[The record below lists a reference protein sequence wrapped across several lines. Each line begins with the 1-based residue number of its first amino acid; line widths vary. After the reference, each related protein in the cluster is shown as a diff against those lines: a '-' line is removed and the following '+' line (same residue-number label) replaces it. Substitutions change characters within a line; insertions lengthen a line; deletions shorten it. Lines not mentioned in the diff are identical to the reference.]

1 MNKFTKAIALLMTT
15 LFLLLAVGCGSSE
28 KAADKAADKGG
39 AKTSI
44 KVGTTAGPHA
54 QVMEKVKAEAEKQGL
69 KVEIVEFNDY
79 IQPNVALAQKD
90 LDINVYQ
97 HKPFLE
103 RAMADRQYKFVAT
116 GKSIILPM
124 GIYSKKVK
132 AIADLKPKA
141 TIAIPNDPT
150 NGGRALLLLEKA
162 GVIKLKPG
170 VGVHATVLDI
180 AENPKNFKIIE
191 IEAAQTPRSL
201 DDVDLVAINTNY
213 ALPAGLVPAKDALL
227 VEDGNSPYANLIVV
241 RAEDKDNPTYQKFAK
256 IYQSEPIKQFV
267 LDHFKG
273 TILPSW

>member
-1 MNKFTKAIALLMTT
+1 MAA
-15 LFLLLAVGCGSSE
+15 LFLFIAAGCGGSE
-28 KAADKAADKGG
+28 KKAADKGAD
-39 AKTSI
+39 AKVSI

-69 KVEIVEFNDY
+69 KIQIVEFNDY
-79 IQPNVALAQKD
+79 IQPNVALAQKE

-97 HKPFLE
+97 HQPFLE
-103 RAMADRQYKFVAT
+103 RAIADRQYKFVAA

-132 AIADLKPKA
+132 AIAELKPKA

-170 VGVHATVLDI
+170 VGVNANVLDI

-241 RAEDKDNPTYQKFAK
+241 RAEDKDNPTYQKFVQ
-256 IYQSEPIKQFV
+256 IYQSEPVKQFV
-267 LDHFKG
+267 IEHFKG
-273 TILPSW
+273 TILPGW

>member
-1 MNKFTKAIALLMTT
+1 MKKYAKIIAVVLAA
-15 LFLLLAVGCGSSE
+15 LFLFVVVGCGGTAKTE
-28 KAADKAADKGG
+28 KPADKSVK
-39 AKTSI
+39 SSV
-44 KVGTTAGPHA
+44 KVGVTAGPHA
-54 QVMEKVKAEAEKQGL
+54 EVMEKVRAEAEKQGL

-79 IQPNVALAQKD
+79 IQPNAALAHKE

-97 HKPFLE
+97 HKPFLD
-103 RAMADRQYKFVAT
+103 RTMADRQYKFEAI

-132 AIADLKPKA
+132 NIADLKPKA
-141 TIAIPNDPT
+141 SIAIPNDPT

-170 VGVHATVLDI
+170 AGVHASVLDI

-201 DDVDLVAINTNY
+201 EDMDLVAVNTNY
-213 ALPAGLVPAKDALL
+213 ALPAGLIPAKDALL

-267 LDHFKG
+267 IDHFKG
-273 TILPSW
+273 AILPSW

>member
-1 MNKFTKAIALLMTT
+1 MNKYSKAIALTLTA
-15 LFLLLAVGCGSSE
+15 LFLFLITGCGGSE
-28 KAADKAADKGG
+28 KAADKG
-39 AKTSI
+39 AVKNSI

-90 LDINVYQ
+90 LDINVFQ
-97 HKPFLE
+97 HQPFLE
-103 RAMADRQYKFVAT
+103 RTMADRQYKFVAS

-132 AIADLKPKA
+132 TIADLKPKA

-162 GVIKLKPG
+162 GIIKLKQGAG
-170 VGVHATVLDI
+170 VNATVLDI
-180 AENPKNFKIIE
+180 AENPKNVKILE

-201 DDVDLVAINTNY
+201 DDVDLVAVNTNY

-227 VEDGNSPYANLIVV
+227 VEDGNSPYANVIVV
-241 RAEDKDNPTYQKFAK
+241 RAEDKDNATYKKFVQ
-256 IYQSEPIKQFV
+256 IYQSEPVKQFV
-267 LDHFKG
+267 IEHFKG
-273 TILPSW
+273 AILPAW